1 MSSVVGMTR
10 LTMAL
15 AVVGAALL
23 SACGGSDDGTST
35 ATGGSTLGGA
45 TPSDATTAEGTPRPK
60 AAI

>member
-1 MSSVVGMTR
+1 MTR

-35 ATGGSTLGGA
+35 ATGGYTLGGA